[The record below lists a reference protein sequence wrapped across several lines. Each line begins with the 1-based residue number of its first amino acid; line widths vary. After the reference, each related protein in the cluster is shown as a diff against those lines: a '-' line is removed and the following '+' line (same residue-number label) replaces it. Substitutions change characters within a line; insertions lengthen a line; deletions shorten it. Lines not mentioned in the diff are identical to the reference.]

1 MPEMNARTFAAGI
14 VAALVLAMLFLHLVP
29 PVFVATLVFV
39 LIRSLAGFISRF
51 RNRQDASLLAVVIV
65 SGVVLGGLA
74 AIGIGLTSLFHQG
87 GGLAALSATLAKAL
101 EGFSRTLP
109 PAVAAYIPDSVEE
122 LQKVL
127 ASWLREHSA
136 AAGAFGS
143 GTVVIV
149 IQAIIAAIAA
159 GMLAVHVSL
168 PRSPGPLPVA
178 ITERMSVLVGEFR
191 QVAFA
196 QIWISSVNTLLTG
209 LFLFLVL
216 PAMGIEI
223 HFRWMLVAITFS
235 AGMIPILGNL
245 ISNTA
250 ITLLAAAVSFQAA
263 MAALVFLVAL
273 HKLEYFLNA
282 RIVGGHIEAK
292 AWELL
297 MAMLLMEAAFG
308 LQGLVAA
315 PVLYAWLKREARLAG
330 LA

>member
-1 MPEMNARTFAAGI
+1 MNVRTLAAAI
-14 VAALVLAMLFLHLVP
+14 VAGLVLAMLFLHLVP
-29 PVFVATLVFV
+29 PVFVGTLVFV

-51 RNRQDASLLAVVIV
+51 RSGRHASLLAVVIV

-74 AIGIGLTSLFHQG
+74 AIGIGLSSLFHQG
-87 GGLAALSATLAKAL
+87 GGLAALTATLVKAL
-101 EGFSRTLP
+101 EGFSRSLP
-109 PAVAAYIPDSVEE
+109 PAVAEYVPDSVEE
-122 LQKVL
+122 LQKML
-127 ASWLREHSA
+127 ATWLGEHSA

-143 GTVVIV
+143 GTVVV
-149 IQAIIAAIAA
+149 LIQAVIAAIAA
-159 GMLAVHVSL
+159 GMLAVHVSR
-168 PRSPGPLPVA
+168 PRSQGLLPGA
-178 ITERMSVLVGEFR
+178 ITERMAVLVGEFR

-196 QIWISSVNTLLTG
+196 QIWISSVNTLLTAV
-209 LFLFLVL
+209 FLFLVL

-223 HFRWMLVAITFS
+223 HFRWMLVAVTFS

-297 MAMLLMEAAFG
+297 MAMLFMEAAFG

-315 PVLYAWLKREARLAG
+315 PVLYAWLKRETKLAG
-330 LA
+330 MA

>member
-1 MPEMNARTFAAGI
+1 MNIKYLASGI
-14 VAALVLAMLFLHLVP
+14 VAMLVLAMLFLHLVP

-51 RNRQDASLLAVVIV
+51 RSRQDASLMAVVIV

-87 GGLAALSATLAKAL
+87 GGLAALSATLVKAL

-109 PAVAAYIPDSVEE
+109 PSVAAYIPDSIEE
-122 LQKVL
+122 VKQML
-127 ASWLREHSA
+127 AMWLREHSA

-143 GTVVIV
+143 GTVIVV
-149 IQAIIAAIAA
+149 IQVIIAAIAA
-159 GMLAVHVSL
+159 GMLAVHVSR
-168 PRSPGPLPVA
+168 PRVLGPLPAA
-178 ITERMSVLVGEFR
+178 IAERMSVLVGEFR

-196 QIWISSVNTLLTG
+196 QIWISSINTLLTAA
-209 LFLFLVL
+209 FLFLVL
-216 PAMGIEI
+216 PLMGIEI
-223 HFRWMLVAITFS
+223 HFRWMLVAVTFS

-250 ITLLAAAVSFQAA
+250 ITLLAASVSFQAA
-263 MAALVFLVAL
+263 MAALVFLMAL

-297 MAMLLMEAAFG
+297 IAMLFMDAAFG

-315 PVLYAWLKREARLAG
+315 PVLYAWLKREAKLAG